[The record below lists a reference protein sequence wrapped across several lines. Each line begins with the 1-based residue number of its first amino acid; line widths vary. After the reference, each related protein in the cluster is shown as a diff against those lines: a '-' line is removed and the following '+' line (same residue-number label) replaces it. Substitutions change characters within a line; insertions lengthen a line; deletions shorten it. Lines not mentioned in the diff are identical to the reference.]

1 MRILFVQPL
10 YPPISKPFQR
20 IAFKLGTSPAIT
32 LQQLATITPPHHSI
46 ELINEP
52 FQRLDFSQQYDVVAI
67 SCITPTAPRA
77 YNIADEFRRK
87 GNTVVLGGYH
97 PSALPQE
104 ALSHADSVVIGEAEN
119 VWATVLRDIEQKNL
133 QPMYYSKT
141 PADLKTMPPLRQG
154 VGEFALLTARIE
166 ATRGCP
172 MRCDYCSMSNLQ
184 IHWHVY
190 RKKPVPLVVKE
201 LQMIPQKWIN
211 FCDASL
217 TIDIEYSKSLFK
229 AMKSL
234 NKRFICYA
242 NIHMVAKDED
252 FLNLAK
258 EAGCTMFNI
267 GFDSLNQASMNAV
280 GKAVNQVNEYK
291 TSIKKVH
298 DHGLAVNGQFVF
310 GFDNDTTQVFQTATQ
325 TINNLDIDSPS
336 VNILV
341 PYPGT
346 ALYYRLDREGRI
358 LTKEWD
364 QYTLDKVVF
373 QPKKMSPD
381 DLLDGAHQVWKTL
394 NSTSNILKRCLK
406 AIKLGISPT
415 LMTIGQNLYGK
426 ALY

>member
-1 MRILFVQPL
+1 
-10 YPPISKPFQR
+10 
-20 IAFKLGTSPAIT
+20 
-32 LQQLATITPPHHSI
+32 
-46 ELINEP
+46 
-52 FQRLDFSQQYDVVAI
+52 
-67 SCITPTAPRA
+67 
-77 YNIADEFRRK
+77 
-87 GNTVVLGGYH
+87 
-97 PSALPQE
+97 
-104 ALSHADSVVIGEAEN
+104 
-119 VWATVLRDIEQKNL
+119 
-133 QPMYYSKT
+133 
-141 PADLKTMPPLRQG
+141 
-154 VGEFALLTARIE
+154 
-166 ATRGCP
+166 
-172 MRCDYCSMSNLQ
+172 
-184 IHWHVY
+184 
-190 RKKPVPLVVKE
+190 
-201 LQMIPQKWIN
+201 
-211 FCDASL
+211 
-217 TIDIEYSKSLFK
+217 
-229 AMKSL
+229 
-234 NKRFICYA
+234 
-242 NIHMVAKDED
+242 
-252 FLNLAK
+252 
-258 EAGCTMFNI
+258 
-267 GFDSLNQASMNAV
+267 MNAV

>member
-10 YPPISKPFQR
+10 YPPLSGPLQR

-32 LQQLATITPPHHSI
+32 LQQLATITPQHHSV

-52 FQRLDFSQQYDVVAI
+52 FQKLDFSQQYDVVAI

-77 YNIADEFRRK
+77 YMIADEFRRR

-104 ALSHADSVVIGEAEN
+104 ALTHADSIVIGEAEN
-119 VWATVLRDIEQKNL
+119 VWPTVLRDIEKKTL
-133 QPMYYSKT
+133 QPMYYSRT
-141 PADLKTMPPLRQG
+141 PADLKTMPQLRQG

-172 MRCDYCSMSNLQ
+172 MRCDYCSMSNLK

-190 RKKPVPLVVKE
+190 RKKPIPLIIKE
-201 LQMIPQKWIN
+201 LQTIPQKWLN

-217 TIDIEYSKSLFK
+217 TIDIEFTKSLFK

-242 NIHMVAKDED
+242 NVHMLAKDEE

-258 EAGCTMFNI
+258 EAGCVMFNI
-267 GFDSLNQASMNAV
+267 GFDSLNQSSMNAA
-280 GKAVNQVNEYK
+280 GKAANQVSEYK
-291 TSIKKVH
+291 ASIKKVH
-298 DHGLAVNGQFVF
+298 DHGLAVNGQFIF
-310 GFDNDTTQVFQTATQ
+310 GFDNDTVEVFQTATQ
-325 TINNLDIDSPS
+325 TINDLNIDSPS

-373 QPKKMSPD
+373 QPKRMSTE
-381 DLLDGAHQVWKTL
+381 DLLNGAHQIWKNL
-394 NSTSNILKRCLK
+394 NSTGNILKRCLEG
-406 AIKLGISPT
+406 IKLGFSPT
-415 LMTIGQNLYGK
+415 LMVIGQNLYGK